1 MQSTGLWSLKHD
13 VSLGL
18 SHTPNFPKI
27 HPPTFRGIYQCKG
40 TPTCPST
47 AYQTDET
54 LCMYI
59 IWMWDAVYGAL
70 KPQPWLCN
78 ITRTQPYPQ
87 FPKNPPPPSEA
98 YQHKGT
104 PTCPSTAYQGA
115 KTLCIYIIWMWDAV
129 YGALKPQPWCITRT
143 QPYPQF
149 PNNPPPDLQRHISV

>member
-13 VSLGL
+13 VSLQL

-59 IWMWDAVYGAL
+59 IWMWDAVYRAL
-70 KPQPWLCN
+70 KPQPWLYN
-78 ITRTQPYPQ
+78 ILGL
-87 FPKNPPPPSEA
+87 S
-98 YQHKGT
+98 HT
-104 PTCPSTAYQGA
+104 PNLA
-115 KTLCIYIIWMWDAV
+115 IIH
-129 YGALKPQPWCITRT
+129 PH
-143 QPYPQF
+143 
-149 PNNPPPDLQRHISV
+149 LQRHISVRVHPHVHPQHIKVLKHFAYISYGCGMQSMGLWSLNHDVSLGLNHTPNFPIIHPPTFRGISA

>member
-1 MQSTGLWSLKHD
+1 MGLWSLNHD

-18 SHTPNFPKI
+18 SHTPNFPII

-70 KPQPWLCN
+70 KPQPWLYN
-78 ITRTQPYPQ
+78 ITRTQPYPN
-87 FPKNPPPPSEA
+87 FP
-98 YQHKGT
+98 
-104 PTCPSTAYQGA
+104 
-115 KTLCIYIIWMWDAV
+115 IIH
-129 YGALKPQPWCITRT
+129 PH
-143 QPYPQF
+143 
-149 PNNPPPDLQRHISV
+149 LQRHISVRAHPHVHPQHIKVLKHFAYISYWCGMQSTGLWSLNHDFATSLGLSHTPISQKSTPTFRGISA